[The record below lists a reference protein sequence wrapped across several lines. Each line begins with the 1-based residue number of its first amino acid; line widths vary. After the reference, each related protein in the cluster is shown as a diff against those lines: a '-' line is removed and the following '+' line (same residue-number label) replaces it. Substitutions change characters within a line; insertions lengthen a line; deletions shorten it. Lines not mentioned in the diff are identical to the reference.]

1 MGRLWD
7 VRSSK
12 VSASIKMKE
21 QAFLFLAWSP
31 GDPNI
36 VATVQQESNVYFID
50 LRKQKVLKVLQGKGT
65 RVSLMA
71 CFCCMHLFRPCILH

>member
-1 MGRLWD
+1 MRA
-7 VRSSK
+7 SK

-36 VATVQQESNVYFID
+36 VATVQKDSDVYFID
-50 LRKQKVLKVLQGKGT
+50 LRKQKVLKVLNGKGMT
-65 RVSLMA
+65 QVSLVD
-71 CFCCMHLFRPCILH
+71 LLV

>member
-1 MGRLWD
+1 MDDLCLMGRLWD

-36 VATVQQESNVYFID
+36 VATVQKDSDVYFID
-50 LRKQKVLKVLQGKGT
+50 LRKQKVLKMQTLHCCSAGWNNNQW
-65 RVSLMA
+65 SL
-71 CFCCMHLFRPCILH
+71 